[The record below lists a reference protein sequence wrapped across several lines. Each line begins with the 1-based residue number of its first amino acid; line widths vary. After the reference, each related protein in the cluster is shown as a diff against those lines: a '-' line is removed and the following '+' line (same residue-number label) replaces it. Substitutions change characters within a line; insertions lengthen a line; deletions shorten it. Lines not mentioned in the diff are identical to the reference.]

1 MNPFSVVFLDP
12 EFLYLCLAF
21 YNSIV
26 LLKRV
31 NVNDFVSMTI
41 LGPVCLN
48 LLARESLHKK
58 E

>member
-21 YNSIV
+21 YKSIV

-48 LLARESLHKK
+48 LSASESLH
-58 E
+58 